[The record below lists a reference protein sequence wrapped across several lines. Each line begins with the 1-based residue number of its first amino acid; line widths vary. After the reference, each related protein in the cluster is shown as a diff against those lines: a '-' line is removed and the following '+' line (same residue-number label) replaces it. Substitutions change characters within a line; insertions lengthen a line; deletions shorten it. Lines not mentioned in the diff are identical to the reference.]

1 MTICI
6 DPLDQETDQK
16 TNNSNQ
22 SKAHTSRR
30 RFLQYGLGAATS
42 LILPNAF
49 ANTAISAASEST
61 QDVADRKLSL
71 LNLHTGESIDACYWA
86 EGEYQS
92 SELDAINRVLRDH
105 RTGET
110 YSMDNELLELLNT
123 LQQKVGGEK
132 PFHIISGY
140 RSPKT
145 NAALNKK
152 SSGVAKRSLHMQGR
166 AIDLRLPGC
175 DIATLHKAA
184 RSCQTGGVG
193 YYPKSNFIHVDTG
206 RVRYWS

>member
-1 MTICI
+1 MTLYIN
-6 DPLDQETDQK
+6 PFGQATDQK
-16 TNNSNQ
+16 IENTHKSTA
-22 SKAHTSRR
+22 STSRR

-49 ANTAISAASEST
+49 ASAVVGEPGY
-61 QDVADRKLSL
+61 DIADRKLSL
-71 LNLHTGESIDACYWA
+71 LNLHTGESITASYWA
-86 EGEYQS
+86 EGEYQTG
-92 SELDAINRVLRDH
+92 ELEAISRVLRDH
-105 RTGET
+105 RTGEI
-110 YSMDNELLELLNT
+110 YPMDNQLLELLNT
-123 LQQKVGGEK
+123 LHQNVGGKK

>member
-1 MTICI
+1 MTFCI
-6 DPLDQETDQK
+6 DPVDQK
-16 TNNSNQ
+16 TDLKTNSSNQ

-61 QDVADRKLSL
+61 HGVGDRKLSL
-71 LNLHTGESIDACYWA
+71 LNLHTGESIDARYWA

-105 RTGET
+105 RTGEI
-110 YSMDNELLELLNT
+110 YPMDNELLELLNT
-123 LQQKVGGEK
+123 LQQKIGGKK

-152 SSGVAKRSLHMQGR
+152 SNGVAKRSLHMQGR